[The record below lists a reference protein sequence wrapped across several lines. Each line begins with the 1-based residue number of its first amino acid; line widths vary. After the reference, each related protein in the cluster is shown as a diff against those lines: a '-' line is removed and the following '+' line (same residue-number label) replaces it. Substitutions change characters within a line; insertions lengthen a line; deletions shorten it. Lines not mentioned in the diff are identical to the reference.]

1 MSKDAA
7 LEKRIDELLAKM
19 TLTEKIGQ
27 LNQIS
32 ATIDPETIPEQI
44 KSGKVGSL
52 IMASTYFAGCDE
64 GRLDNI
70 EYYENLQRIAV
81 EQTRLGIPLIFGRD
95 VIHGHHTVFPVPLAM
110 AASFDDD
117 LVQTAYR
124 DIAREA
130 ALDHVHWT
138 FTPMLDLSRDP
149 RWGRCIEGPGEDPYL
164 GARMAKAIVTGIQGP
179 NLSAEDCIAACAKH
193 YIGYGASE
201 AGRDYHHTEISEPA
215 LHNFYLPAFR
225 AAVKAGVQTVMNSFN
240 EINGQ
245 PVAASRYLL
254 TDVLRGELGFDGFVI
269 SDWGAIKQLTNHG
282 VAKDEKQCAE
292 LALNAGLDMD
302 MVDRCYINCLEQLIA
317 EGKVSTAA
325 LDTAVRNV
333 LRVKFR
339 LGLFEHPYAPQYKV
353 DTALHQKH
361 ARALA
366 AESMV
371 LLKNENGA
379 LPLAKTEQVALA
391 GPMAAMQ
398 ESHLGA
404 WCLDGDIAE
413 VITIEAGMRQYGGE
427 NIVLHHAWLTDRQLI
442 NPWQHETYVLCLGES
457 RFSSGENNCLAE
469 IEIPEYQI
477 EFARRAKTEGKKVVA
492 VLCFGRPVALQ
503 KLLPFCDAV
512 LYAWHSGSQAGN
524 AVADILYGAVNPGG
538 KLPMSLPRATGQI
551 PIYYNHL
558 RAARD
563 CNSYYGR
570 GRSYHDLPDGPLF
583 PFGFGLSYTT
593 FELTNFK
600 AVQTALPLSELQAGQ
615 SFTVTA
621 NLKNTGTRRGS
632 ETVQLYVKDEIASL
646 VRPLRELKGY
656 QKVYLNPGESKALQ
670 FCVGFEELSF
680 FNTARKQVLE
690 PGRFTLYLGNSCLA
704 QNAVQI
710 TVTP

>member
-1 MSKDAA
+1 MSENAA
-7 LEKRIDELLAKM
+7 LEKQVNELLAKM

-27 LNQIS
+27 LNQVS
-32 ATIDPETIPEQI
+32 ATAEPEKLPEQI

-179 NLSAEDCIAACAKH
+179 NLSAEDCIAACAKN

-245 PVAASRYLL
+245 PVAGSRYLL

-302 MVDRCYINCLEQLIA
+302 MVDRCYIHYLEQLIA

-427 NIVLHHAWLTDRQLI
+427 NITLHHPHLADRQLI
-442 NPWQHETYVLCLGES
+442 KPQLCDTYVLCLGES
-457 RFSSGENNCLAE
+457 CYLTGENHCLAE

-477 EFARRAKTEGKKVVA
+477 
-492 VLCFGRPVALQ
+492 
-503 KLLPFCDAV
+503 
-512 LYAWHSGSQAGN
+512 
-524 AVADILYGAVNPGG
+524 
-538 KLPMSLPRATGQI
+538 
-551 PIYYNHL
+551 
-558 RAARD
+558 
-563 CNSYYGR
+563 
-570 GRSYHDLPDGPLF
+570 
-583 PFGFGLSYTT
+583 
-593 FELTNFK
+593 
-600 AVQTALPLSELQAGQ
+600 
-615 SFTVTA
+615 
-621 NLKNTGTRRGS
+621 
-632 ETVQLYVKDEIASL
+632 
-646 VRPLRELKGY
+646 
-656 QKVYLNPGESKALQ
+656 
-670 FCVGFEELSF
+670 
-680 FNTARKQVLE
+680 
-690 PGRFTLYLGNSCLA
+690 
-704 QNAVQI
+704 
-710 TVTP
+710 